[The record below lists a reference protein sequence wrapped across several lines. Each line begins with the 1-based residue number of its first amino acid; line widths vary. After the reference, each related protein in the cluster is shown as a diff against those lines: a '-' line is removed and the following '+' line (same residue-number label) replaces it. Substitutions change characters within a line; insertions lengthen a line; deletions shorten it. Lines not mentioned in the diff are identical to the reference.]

1 MLTKVFS
8 GTVIGLNGILIDVEV
23 DVAGRGF
30 PTFTIV
36 GLPSKAIDEAK
47 DRVRT
52 AIVNAMYEMPDS
64 LITLILNV
72 QRKVWK
78 LKINLNY

>member
-1 MLTKVFS
+1 MLAKVHTAT
-8 GTVIGLNGILIDVEV
+8 TVGLMGMPIDVEV

-36 GLPSKAIDEAK
+36 GLPNKSIDEAK

-52 AIVNAMYEMPDS
+52 AIVNAGYEMPDS
-64 LITLILNV
+64 RITV
-72 QRKVWK
+72 
-78 LKINLNY
+78 NLASSID